1 MAQQRG
7 GAAHFVTDAAILLC
21 CRTRLR
27 QMDNQRENARC
38 VNNAAG
44 ALFAVTLENAS

>member
-21 CRTRLR
+21 CRERLG
-27 QMDNQRENARC
+27 QMHNQRRESR
-38 VNNAAG
+38 
-44 ALFAVTLENAS
+44 E